1 MNTELTREHCMSLP
15 HATENVQW
23 GADLC
28 FKIGGKMFAVMCLE
42 PSTKVLSF
50 KCTPES
56 FVELQEIEGIVPAPY
71 MARAQWVSLQRWDA
85 LRDDDLREL
94 LRTAY
99 GLIFAK
105 LTKKTQEELRAGKV
119 KGATSPKRVAKGKA
133 TAKKPTTN
141 KRVAKKPVAKRTK
154 VPRKKKSAS
163 KKVAKR

>member
-42 PSTKVLSF
+42 PSTNVLSF

-85 LRDDDLREL
+85 LRDDELRGL
-94 LRTAY
+94 LQTAY
-99 GLIFAK
+99 ELIFAK
-105 LTKKTQEELRAGKV
+105 LTKKTQEELKAGKV
-119 KGATSPKRVAKGKA
+119 ERPESK
-133 TAKKPTTN
+133 
-141 KRVAKKPVAKRTK
+141 
-154 VPRKKKSAS
+154 
-163 KKVAKR
+163 KKVAKKSAAVRKVTKAKRASTVVKKRASKKAAKQRR

>member
-1 MNTELTREHCMSLP
+1 MEWGARDHMNIELTREHCMSLP

-42 PSTKVLSF
+42 PSTNVLSF

-85 LRDDDLREL
+85 LRDDELREL

-99 GLIFAK
+99 ELIFAK
-105 LTKKTQEELRAGKV
+105 LKKKQQEELRAGKSVAASPRGKKAAAKKVAGKKLAV
-119 KGATSPKRVAKGKA
+119 KRATASAKKT
-133 TAKKPTTN
+133 TAKK
-141 KRVAKKPVAKRTK
+141 KS
-154 VPRKKKSAS
+154 PRKS
-163 KKVAKR
+163 

>member
-1 MNTELTREHCMSLP
+1 MSLP

-42 PSTKVLSF
+42 PSTNVLSF

-56 FVELQEIEGIVPAPY
+56 FIELQEIEGIVPAPY

-85 LRDDDLREL
+85 LRDDVLRQL

-99 GLIFAK
+99 ELVIAK
-105 LTKKTQEELRAGKV
+105 LTKKVQQELLAGN
-119 KGATSPKRVAKGKA
+119 AARSAQP
-133 TAKKPTTN
+133 
-141 KRVAKKPVAKRTK
+141 
-154 VPRKKKSAS
+154 KKKSA
-163 KKVAKR
+163 KKKRGAKKSVAKKAVAKREKVGKKATTRKR

>member
-42 PSTKVLSF
+42 PSTNVLSF

-85 LRDDDLREL
+85 LRDDELRQL

-99 GLIFAK
+99 ELVFAK
-105 LTKKTQEELRAGKV
+105 LTKKAQEELKAGSAGVASQTKKAGKKKV
-119 KGATSPKRVAKGKA
+119 AANRAAPKRRVA
-133 TAKKPTTN
+133 N
-141 KRVAKKPVAKRTK
+141 KLVAKKKAKR
-154 VPRKKKSAS
+154 
-163 KKVAKR
+163 KR

>member
-28 FKIGGKMFAVMCLE
+28 FKIGGKMFAVMALE
-42 PSTKVLSF
+42 PSDHLLSF

-71 MARAQWVSLQRWDA
+71 MARAQWVSLQRWSA
-85 LRDDDLREL
+85 LRDEELRDL

-99 GLIFAK
+99 ELVFAK
-105 LTKKTQEELRAGKV
+105 LTKKAQQELRSGSGGVVGETKNAV
-119 KGATSPKRVAKGKA
+119 KKK
-133 TAKKPTTN
+133 TAKKSTT
-141 KRVAKKPVAKRTK
+141 KRAKV
-154 VPRKKKSAS
+154 VGKKAAS
-163 KKVAKR
+163 KKVAKRQR

>member
-42 PSTKVLSF
+42 PSTNVLSF

-85 LRDDDLREL
+85 LRDDELRQL

-99 GLIFAK
+99 DLVFAK
-105 LTKKTQEELRAGKV
+105 LTKKAQDELRAGNV
-119 KGATSPKRVAKGKA
+119 MDASRRRPK
-133 TAKKPTTN
+133 
-141 KRVAKKPVAKRTK
+141 KKPVAKK
-154 VPRKKKSAS
+154 VVAKKAAKKSSVKRSNGVGKKKA
-163 KKVAKR
+163 RR

>member
-42 PSTKVLSF
+42 PSTNVLSF

-71 MARAQWVSLQRWDA
+71 MARAQWVSLQRWEV
-85 LRDDDLREL
+85 LRDDELREL

-99 GLIFAK
+99 ELIFAK
-105 LTKKTQEELRAGKV
+105 LTKKAREELTAGKAA
-119 KGATSPKRVAKGKA
+119 GTARPKKKS
-133 TAKKPTTN
+133 AKK
-141 KRVAKKPVAKRTK
+141 KRVAKKSVAEKAGARRTK
-154 VPRKKKSAS
+154 VGKKATKRK
-163 KKVAKR
+163 R